1 MLWEL
6 EVWSTG
12 ETQTHGQEMVDRML
26 EADQPL
32 EVFLAHALVHQANPV
47 FLVITQ
53 SLCLVTSILGHA
65 LAQEAAWM
73 MRKTLY

>member
-1 MLWEL
+1 MGTGGL
-6 EVWSTG
+6 EHWGNTDPWPG
-12 ETQTHGQEMVDRML
+12 DGGQDAGGRP
-26 EADQPL
+26 AP
-32 EVFLAHALVHQANPV
+32 EVFLAHALVHQATPV